1 MSHSTTKRRLHAW
14 KYREFAA
21 RHNKLVTLKKSK
33 LDFARKYLKTQFWEE
48 KKDEATINLY

>member
-1 MSHSTTKRRLHAW
+1 MSHSTTKRCLHAW

-48 KKDEATINLY
+48 KKR